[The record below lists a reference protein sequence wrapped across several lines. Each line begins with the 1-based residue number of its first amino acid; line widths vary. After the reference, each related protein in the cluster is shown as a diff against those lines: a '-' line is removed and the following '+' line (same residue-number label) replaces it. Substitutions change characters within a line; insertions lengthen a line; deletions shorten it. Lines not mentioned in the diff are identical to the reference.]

1 MTSNRDSGITLPVAE
16 EQLEVGRKVV
26 DTGMLRLHKRVD
38 QVPTH
43 VREPV
48 ALETVEVRRVPIG
61 RVVDEP
67 PPMRQEGDVTVVPV
81 LHERLVTRK
90 ELVLVEEVHLIRR
103 RKVVHAEAQVPLRRE
118 RVEVERLDPGN
129 EQAEPTGRVR
139 PDLNL
144 EEQVTMQT
152 VFAAFDD
159 AVQAQR
165 AVEQLVQR
173 GFDRADVHIQGREEQ
188 ATASAGANQS
198 EVKNQGGIAGFFAR
212 LFDADDDYT
221 RQGSVWQ
228 EAARR
233 GSCVV
238 VVDVPDERAA
248 EQAVTC
254 LHDAGAVDVD
264 DRKEQW
270 RKEGWTGGYPQ
281 RGASPGVGAQEGV
294 AEVVQEELKVGK
306 RTLDKGGVRVI
317 QRLSEKPV
325 REVVR
330 LREEQAVV
338 ERQPVDRSVEAS
350 NLDTFKEGTVEV
362 RESAE
367 EPVVAKSARVVEEVR
382 VGKQVQEREE
392 VIEDTLRRKDVDVE
406 RVAGDAMRERAIA
419 SDQEKPVS
427 KERDPEVGGTSGTRR
442 ADKDR

>member
-1 MTSNRDSGITLPVAE
+1 MTSKRDSGITLPVAE

-238 VVDVPDERAA
+238 VVDVADERAA

>member
-1 MTSNRDSGITLPVAE
+1 MTSTRDSGITLPVAE

-26 DTGMLRLHKRVD
+26 DIGMLRLRKRVD
-38 QVPTH
+38 EVPTH

-48 ALETVEVRRVPIG
+48 ALETVDVRRVPIG

-81 LHERLVTRK
+81 LHERVVTRK

-103 RKVVHAEAQVPLRRE
+103 REVVHAEAQVLLRRE

-139 PDLNL
+139 PDLNSQ
-144 EEQVTMQT
+144 EQVTMQS

-159 AVQAQR
+159 PAQAQR

-173 GFDRADVHIQGREEQ
+173 GFDRADVHIQEREEQ
-188 ATASAGANQS
+188 ASPSAGANQS
-198 EVKNQGGIAGFFAR
+198 EVKNQGGIAGFFAG
-212 LFDADDDYT
+212 LFDTDDDYT

-238 VVDVPDERAA
+238 VVDVPDERSA

-264 DRKEQW
+264 ERKEQW

-281 RGASPGVGAQEGV
+281 RGTSAGVGTPEGV

-325 REVVR
+325 REIVR

-338 ERQPVDRSVEAS
+338 ERQPVDRPVEAS
-350 NLDTFKEGTVEV
+350 NLDTFKEGAVEV

-427 KERDPEVGGTSGTRR
+427 KERDPEVGGTLGTRR